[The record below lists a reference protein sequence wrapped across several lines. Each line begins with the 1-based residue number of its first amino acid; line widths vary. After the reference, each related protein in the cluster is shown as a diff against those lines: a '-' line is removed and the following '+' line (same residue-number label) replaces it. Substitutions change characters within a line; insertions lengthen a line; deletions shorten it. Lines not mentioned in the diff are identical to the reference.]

1 MEDGTVCH
9 KQKGLLLVISG
20 PSGVGKG
27 TICEQLIEKNENITY
42 SVSVTTRQKRPG
54 EIDGQ
59 HYYFA
64 TEEEFSNMVQQ
75 DAFLEYTRVF
85 SEHSYGTPKKYVT
98 EQMEKGKDVILEID
112 VQGGLQIKNAF
123 PDAVLVFIAP
133 PDMNE
138 LQKRLIRR
146 GTESETA
153 IRLRTETAYME
164 MQCVSYYDYL
174 VVNSDVEAAMLD
186 IKSIISSEKSKVS
199 RNDDFLDILLGGFA
213 YHDELSGRE

>member
-1 MEDGTVCH
+1 MEDGKVCH

-64 TEEEFSNMVQQ
+64 SEEEFSNMVQQ

-85 SEHSYGTPKKYVT
+85 SEQSYGTPKKYVT
-98 EQMEKGKDVILEID
+98 EQMDKGKDVILEID

-133 PDMNE
+133 PDMN
-138 LQKRLIRR
+138 
-146 GTESETA
+146 
-153 IRLRTETAYME
+153 
-164 MQCVSYYDYL
+164 
-174 VVNSDVEAAMLD
+174 
-186 IKSIISSEKSKVS
+186 
-199 RNDDFLDILLGGFA
+199 
-213 YHDELSGRE
+213 

>member
-1 MEDGTVCH
+1 
-9 KQKGLLLVISG
+9 
-20 PSGVGKG
+20 
-27 TICEQLIEKNENITY
+27 
-42 SVSVTTRQKRPG
+42 VTTRQKRPG

-85 SEHSYGTPKKYVT
+85 SEHSYGTPKKSVT
-98 EQMEKGKDVILEID
+98 EHLDKGKDVILEID

-138 LQKRLIRR
+138 LQKRLIQR
-146 GTESETA
+146 GTESDTA

-174 VVNSDVEAAMLD
+174 VVNSDVETAMLD
-186 IKSIISSEKSKVS
+186 IKAIISSEKSKVS
-199 RNDDFLDILLGGFA
+199 RNDDFLELLLGGFA